1 VEVDKNDPDLLEEL
15 HTLEELISH
24 YHPENIYNM
33 DETGLFYQKLPCYSL
48 LMPNE
53 DLKTV

>member
-1 VEVDKNDPDLLEEL
+1 VDKNDPNFLEEL
-15 HTLEELISH
+15 CMLEELITQ

-33 DETGLFYQKLPCYSL
+33 DETGLFYRMLPWYSL
-48 LMPNE
+48 LMPHD